1 MNLFDKITN
10 INKSVKDDQKSL
22 MAFFH
27 VYDFEVIMLNH
38 RVPWNG
44 GDGGISRLNVELLE
58 HFILMDH
65 ICPSMIQDG
74 HVNQNFFFIMA
85 YLPLSNHLRSFESK
99 PRRNK
104 NSALK
109 LLR

>member
-1 MNLFDKITN
+1 M
-10 INKSVKDDQKSL
+10 KDDQKSL

-38 RVPWNG
+38 RVPWYG
-44 GDGGISRLNVELLE
+44 GDGGISSLNVELLE
-58 HFILMDH
+58 HFIVMDH

-85 YLPLSNHLRSFESK
+85 DHSQIIYDL
-99 PRRNK
+99 
-104 NSALK
+104 LK
-109 LLR
+109 ANLGEIRTQL